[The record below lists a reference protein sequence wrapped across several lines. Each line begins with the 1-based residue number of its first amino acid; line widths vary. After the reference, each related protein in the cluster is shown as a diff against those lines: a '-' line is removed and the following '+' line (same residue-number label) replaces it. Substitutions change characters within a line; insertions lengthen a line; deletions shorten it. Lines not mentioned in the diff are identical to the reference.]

1 MKEAAATAFSF
12 IEPMKALRVPELPS
26 GDWLYEMKFD
36 GYRALAL
43 KVGKEVR
50 LISRN
55 QIDFGNDYPQLLEAL
70 KSLRAKNFIIDGEIA
85 ALDENG
91 KSSFQLLQSYGIRK
105 NVPLIYYAF
114 DLLSLEETDVRDQAL
129 LERRKLLAKLLKNAP
144 ANIRFSEQLQ
154 GTREELLELAHKFE
168 LEGLVAKR
176 PDSHYEPG
184 RRSGAWVK
192 VKITQQQE
200 FVIGGYTPPEGNR
213 RYFGS
218 LLVGYCGPDGLLFA
232 GRVGTGF
239 SERALAVLYDG
250 MQKIKRATCPFV
262 NLPEKRRGRFGQG
275 ITPAMMKANSA
286 ATLDRDD
293 FAHCYWQNDI
303 FPKAIHKGVHS
314 SPAGTMA
321 GGD

>member
-1 MKEAAATAFSF
+1 MDVKQERSVSF
-12 IEPMKALRVPELPS
+12 IEPMKALRAPELPS

-36 GYRALAL
+36 GYRALAF

-50 LISRN
+50 LVSRN
-55 QIDFGNDYPQLLEAL
+55 KIDFSNDYPQLLEAL

-105 NVPLIYYAF
+105 NIPLIYYAF

-184 RRSGAWVK
+184 RRIDAA
-192 VKITQQQE
+192 
-200 FVIGGYTPPEGNR
+200 GN
-213 RYFGS
+213 S
-218 LLVGYCGPDGLLFA
+218 LNY
-232 GRVGTGF
+232 
-239 SERALAVLYDG
+239 
-250 MQKIKRATCPFV
+250 
-262 NLPEKRRGRFGQG
+262 
-275 ITPAMMKANSA
+275 
-286 ATLDRDD
+286 
-293 FAHCYWQNDI
+293 
-303 FPKAIHKGVHS
+303 
-314 SPAGTMA
+314 
-321 GGD
+321 

>member
-1 MKEAAATAFSF
+1 MMK
-12 IEPMKALRVPELPS
+12 
-26 GDWLYEMKFD
+26 
-36 GYRALAL
+36 
-43 KVGKEVR
+43 
-50 LISRN
+50 
-55 QIDFGNDYPQLLEAL
+55 
-70 KSLRAKNFIIDGEIA
+70 
-85 ALDENG
+85 NG

-275 ITPAMMKANSA
+275 ITPAMMKRCFWVEPVLVAQVKFTEW
-286 ATLDRDD
+286 TLDEQIRQPVFLGLRTDK
-293 FAHCYWQNDI
+293 
-303 FPKAIHKGVHS
+303 KAKDVVRE
-314 SPAGTMA
+314 
-321 GGD
+321 